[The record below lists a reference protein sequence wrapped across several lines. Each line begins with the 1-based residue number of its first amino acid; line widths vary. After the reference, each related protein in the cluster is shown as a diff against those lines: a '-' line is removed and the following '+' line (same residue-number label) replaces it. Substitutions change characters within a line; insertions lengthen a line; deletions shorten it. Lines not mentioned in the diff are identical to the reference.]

1 MQIYGAKKLTQLSRA
16 AAFSLTGLPAAL
28 RGIAGLAVVGQLFVL
43 LALFGAL
50 KAWIAVGLLGC
61 WVVWLLGVGW
71 RWVLVVL
78 PLIALA
84 CYPPVAF
91 DETLYHLPTI
101 RAIAQSGA
109 IRFVPD
115 LRFPVFPQLH
125 ELLCVPVFVALGDTA
140 THFVAVLEVLL
151 LAMLLFEWRGALAV
165 ALVLGNPIVM
175 QVGSVTYVEA
185 AVMLFVAAGFYC
197 LEREH
202 YALAGFLLGTACSVK
217 YLGLYFAFAG
227 LLYAWRKAPRYL
239 LGLTLGALPMYAWI
253 TWTTGNPVFPFF
265 SASIWNPRVT
275 HPPVNEWRL
284 LWDITFARGRVNW
297 QPPYSPL
304 FAISIAITLIV
315 AVIPSVVEGPA
326 RVVARLSVPSARRA
340 PSTTLGMTRLIA
352 ALCLGYLAVFS
363 ILPQDSRYLLPLLPL
378 VSVVAAAAIKPK
390 HVLALSLL
398 VALPGI
404 AYAGYRIAKQ
414 GIAPRHVYLEQH
426 IPELRALEHR
436 GPGRIWVCGA
446 EQLKYYGGDD
456 LVGDVFGPF
465 RTMPPDARYVLISHR
480 RCAAPPGFRLV
491 YADDAAELWAR

>member
-1 MQIYGAKKLTQLSRA
+1 M
-16 AAFSLTGLPAAL
+16 TGLSAAL
-28 RGIAGLAVVGQLFVL
+28 RGIVGLAAIGQVFVL
-43 LALFGAL
+43 LGLFGVL
-50 KAWIAVGLLGC
+50 KAWVAIGLLGC
-61 WVVWLLGVGW
+61 LVVWLLGVGW
-71 RWVLVVL
+71 RWIVVVL

-115 LRFPVFPQLH
+115 LRFPAFPQLH

-151 LAMLLFEWRGALAV
+151 LSMLLFEWRGALAV
-165 ALVLGNPIVM
+165 ALVLGNPIAM
-175 QVGSVTYVEA
+175 QLGSVTYVEVA
-185 AVMLFVAAGFYC
+185 LTLFVAAGFYC
-197 LEREH
+197 LDREH

-217 YLGLYFAFAG
+217 YLGLYFAVAG
-227 LLYAWRKAPRYL
+227 LLYAWRHAPRYL

-253 TWTTGNPVFPFF
+253 TWTTGNPVFPYF

-275 HPPVNEWRL
+275 HAPVNEWRL

-304 FAISIAITLIV
+304 FAISIAIT
-315 AVIPSVVEGPA
+315 VIGGVTGALACRREHHRRG
-326 RVVARLSVPSARRA
+326 RLFPHW
-340 PSTTLGMTRLIA
+340 IA
-352 ALCLGYLAVFS
+352 AVCLGYLAVFA

-378 VSVVAAAAIKPK
+378 VSVVAASAIKPK
-390 HVLALSLL
+390 HVLALSVL

-414 GIAPRHVYLEQH
+414 GIAPRHEYLEQH

-456 LVGDVFGPF
+456 LVGDVLGPF
-465 RTMPPDARYVLISHR
+465 RTMPSDARYVLISRR
-480 RCAAPPGFRLV
+480 RCAAGFRLV
-491 YADDAAELWAR
+491 YADEAAELWAR